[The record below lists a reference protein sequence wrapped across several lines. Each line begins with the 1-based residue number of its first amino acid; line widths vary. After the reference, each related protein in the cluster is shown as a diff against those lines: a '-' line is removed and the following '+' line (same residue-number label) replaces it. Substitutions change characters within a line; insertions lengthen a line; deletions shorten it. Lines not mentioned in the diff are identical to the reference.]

1 MERIL
6 LFLITYPVILISL
19 SFHEFSHALAAD
31 KLGDPTAKYLGRL
44 TLNPI
49 VHIDIMGTVI
59 LPIIMT
65 FTGLPLFGWAKPVPV
80 NPLNFRNTRRDLA
93 IVSFAGPA
101 SNFILCIASIILIF
115 IFSIFVKSTG
125 GSPENGMVLIA
136 MILFFFPIINIFLMI
151 FNLIPVPPLDGAG
164 ILRHFLPFRVEEKYD
179 RILSPFKRDVGWP
192 ISYTELDAD
201 QQKLVDVMYD
211 FGVSVSNFDYK
222 MYKILGNQKYTPTEY
237 AVEGDWSGAAFPL
250 VAAAINGR

>member
-1 MERIL
+1 MDRIL

-19 SFHEFSHALAAD
+19 SFHEFSHAFAAD
-31 KLGDPTAKYLGRL
+31 RLGDPTSKYLGRL

-80 NPLNFRNTRRDLA
+80 NPLNFKNTRRDMA

-101 SNFILCIASIILIF
+101 SNLILFIISFILIF
-115 IFSIFVKSTG
+115 VFSIFVKPTV
-125 GSPENGMVLIA
+125 GSPENGMLLAA
-136 MILFFFPIINIFLMI
+136 MILFFFPIINLFLML

-164 ILRHFLPFRVEEKYD
+164 ILRHFLPFRVEEQYD
-179 RILSPFKRDVGWP
+179 RIFQNNIVN
-192 ISYTELDAD
+192 IIVI
-201 QQKLVDVMYD
+201 LVILNVFLGGVFSLIWNIFQSVLPQD
-211 FGVSVSNFDYK
+211 FLYLVNEGLFR
-222 MYKILGNQKYTPTEY
+222 LGMLK
-237 AVEGDWSGAAFPL
+237 
-250 VAAAINGR
+250 